1 MARHKRFQITGYPM
15 HIVQRGHN
23 RGACFFE
30 PSGFELYL
38 GLLNE
43 LRSRFACRMHAYVL
57 MTNHVHLL
65 LTPDEPDAASEL
77 LRRVNLRFVQAM
89 NRRYGRS
96 GPGWDSRFWSSV
108 IQTGRYFFAC
118 QRYIELNPVRA
129 GLAHAPSLYA
139 WSSHRSNAFGAADPL
154 IDPHAEYLALG
165 GSPERRRAAYRSLF
179 LDKLSD
185 EDLSAI
191 RKAARSG
198 FPYGSD
204 EFVKDLETRTGVTL
218 HRGRPGPRAAA
229 STAQP
234 VV

>member
-1 MARHKRFQITGYPM
+1 M

-23 RGACFFE
+23 RGACFLE
-30 PSGFELYL
+30 GSGFELYL

-43 LRSRFACRMHAYVL
+43 LRERFACRIHAYVL

-65 LTPDEPDAASEL
+65 LTPDEADGASEL

-108 IQTGRYFFAC
+108 IETGRYFLAC

-129 GLAHAPSLYA
+129 GLASAPDGYA
-139 WSSHRSNAFGAADPL
+139 WSSHRFNAYGARDPML
-154 IDPHAEYLALG
+154 EPHAEYMALG
-165 GSPERRRAAYRSLF
+165 GNAATRRAAYRALF
-179 LDKLSD
+179 LEKLAD
-185 EDLSAI
+185 DQLSAI

-198 FPYGSD
+198 FPYGSED
-204 EFVKDLETRTGVTL
+204 FVQELELRTGRRL
-218 HRGRPGPRAAA
+218 RRGKPGPKAAA
-229 STAQP
+229 AILSCP
-234 VV
+234 P

>member
-1 MARHKRFQITGYPM
+1 M

-23 RGACFFE
+23 RGACFLE

-43 LRSRFACRMHAYVL
+43 LHGRFACRIHAYVL

-65 LTPDEPDAASEL
+65 LTPDEPHAASEL
-77 LRRVNLRFVQAM
+77 LRRVNLRFVQTI

-96 GPGWDSRFWSSV
+96 GSGWDSRFWSSV
-108 IQTGRYFFAC
+108 IETGRYFLTC

-129 GLAHAPSLYA
+129 GLAPSPDRYE
-139 WSSHRSNAFGAADPL
+139 WSSHRFNAFGVPSAFL
-154 IDPHAEYLALG
+154 EPHAECLALG
-165 GSPERRRAAYRSLF
+165 GNPERRRAAYRSLF
-179 LDKLSD
+179 REKIDDSELD
-185 EDLSAI
+185 AI

-204 EFVKDLETRTGVTL
+204 EFVKEVESNTGQRIR
-218 HRGRPGPRAAA
+218 HGKRGPK
-229 STAQP
+229 
-234 VV
+234 